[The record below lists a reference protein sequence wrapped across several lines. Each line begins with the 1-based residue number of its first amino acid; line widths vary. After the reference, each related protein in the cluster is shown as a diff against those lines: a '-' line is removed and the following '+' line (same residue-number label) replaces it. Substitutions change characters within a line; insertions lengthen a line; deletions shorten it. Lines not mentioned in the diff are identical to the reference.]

1 MKKIYLFAAAAALL
15 TACSSEEL
23 SNTEAAQ
30 QNAGQTPVAFS
41 IYTPRSVTRAGLP
54 GTLTTDIV
62 AIADDDHGFGV
73 FAYYTNATDYVTA
86 NTFPN
91 FMYNQQ
97 VKGDGGA
104 TPKWS
109 YEPVKYWPN
118 EFGNAATSDDI
129 DRVTFFSY
137 APWTKV
143 NVSTGIPD
151 VPAIGDTD
159 ADYDD
164 FVASLRIKIGA
175 TPITTLAAYQTEFGF
190 ADADEAKAA
199 LDDINKDLIQGTN
212 IAQMTRNTAT
222 GDPIIKYAVDTNPVS
237 SVDLLWGVAADDY
250 ETTWGTTKLSD
261 VKEGFPFIDLVK
273 PSEPTGTG
281 AADSKV
287 KFNLR
292 HALAK
297 LLVTID
303 YIADQETPLVTDPG
317 VTDPTSE
324 TIDNLETKIFVRQIT
339 IGGFVMKGALNLNNI
354 AKNKP
359 NWKNFDGSNEITYE
373 PVTFKDGRRDGKEG
387 TADGAATNE
396 TYLGLNPN
404 ILQRTPYE
412 IDATN
417 TKFVAAW
424 AAKNTGV
431 TKTTV
436 NLFGRG
442 GETITDGDAIFV
454 IPMDQPMD
462 VEIVYDVET
471 INPKLNG
478 KLSDG
483 ITNGS
488 TIENKI
494 RKLNVVGEKMAAG
507 NFYTLNIHLGMT
519 SAKFDAKVE
528 PWIGGHDGTA
538 ELPANQN

>member
-23 SNTEAAQ
+23 SNTEVAQ
-30 QNAGQTPVAFS
+30 QNSAETPVAFS
-41 IYTPRSVTRAGLP
+41 IYTPRNVTRAGAPSTIDDMSLKT
-54 GTLTTDIV
+54 GGH
-62 AIADDDHGFGV
+62 ADYGFGV
-73 FAYYTNATDYVTA
+73 FGYYTNATDYVTA

-97 VKGDGGA
+97 VTYDGSNW
-104 TPKWS
+104 K

-143 NVSTGIPD
+143 NVSTGIPA
-151 VPAIGDTD
+151 VPAIT
-159 ADYDD
+159 DYDA
-164 FVASLRIKIGA
+164 FVAGLNIKIGA
-175 TPITTLAAYQTEFGF
+175 DVIANLTDYQTEFGY
-190 ADADEAKAA
+190 ADADDAKAA

-222 GDPIIKYAVDTNPVS
+222 GDPIIKYAVDTNPIS
-237 SVDLLWGVAADDY
+237 SVDLLWGVAAADY

-273 PSEPTGTG
+273 PTEPTGTAAG

-297 LLVTID
+297 LIVTID
-303 YIADQETPLVTDPG
+303 YVADKETPAATPG
-317 VTDPTSE
+317 KTDPTSE

-339 IGGFVMKGALNLNNI
+339 IGGFVMKGALNLNNTI
-354 AKNKP
+354 INKP

-404 ILQRTPYE
+404 ILQRTPYVL
-412 IDATN
+412 DATDN
-417 TKFVAAW
+417 TKFDATW
-424 AAKNTGV
+424 TAKNTGV

-442 GETITDGDAIFV
+442 NENFKEADGNAAIFV

-471 INPKLNG
+471 INPKLND

-494 RKLNVVGEKMAAG
+494 RKLNVVGEKMTAG

-519 SAKFDAKVE
+519 SAKFEATVQNWNLVD
-528 PWIGGHDGTA
+528 DGTA

>member
-23 SNTEAAQ
+23 SNTEVAQ
-30 QNAGQTPVAFS
+30 QNSAESPVAFS
-41 IYTPRSVTRAGLP
+41 IYTPRNVTRAGAPSTIDDTSLKT
-54 GTLTTDIV
+54 GGH
-62 AIADDDHGFGV
+62 ADYGFGV
-73 FAYYTNATDYVTA
+73 FGYYTNATDYVTA

-97 VKGDGGA
+97 VTYDGSNW
-104 TPKWS
+104 K

-137 APWTKV
+137 APWTRV
-143 NVSTGIPD
+143 NVSTGIPA
-151 VPAIGDTD
+151 VPAIT
-159 ADYDD
+159 DYDA
-164 FVASLRIKIGA
+164 FVAGLNIKIGA
-175 TPITTLAAYQTEFGF
+175 DVIATLADYKTEFGY
-190 ADADEAKAA
+190 ADEDDAKAA

-222 GDPIIKYAVDTNPVS
+222 GDPIIKYAVDTNPIS
-237 SVDLLWGVAADDY
+237 SVDLLWGVAAADY

-297 LLVTID
+297 LIVTID
-303 YIADQETPLVTDPG
+303 YKDDTATPGTLYTPEADKL
-317 VTDPTSE
+317 
-324 TIDNLETKIFVRQIT
+324 NNKETKIFVRQIT
-339 IGGFVMKGALNLNNI
+339 IGGFVMKGALNLNNTI
-354 AKNKP
+354 INKP

-412 IDATN
+412 IDAADN
-417 TKFVAAW
+417 TKFDADW
-424 AAKNTGV
+424 TAKNTGV
-431 TKTTV
+431 TASTV

-442 GETITDGDAIFV
+442 NENFKEADGNAAIFV

-471 INPKLNG
+471 INPKLND

-494 RKLNVVGEKMAAG
+494 RKLNVVGEKMTAG
-507 NFYTLNIHLGMT
+507 HFYTLNIHLGMT
-519 SAKFDAKVE
+519 SAKFEATVQD
-528 PWIGGHDGTA
+528 WIDGHDGTA